1 MDSKQLKNLENRL
14 WETADQLRANS
25 SIGAHDY
32 TAPVLGLIFLRFAT
46 LKYNQFKEDITKTYL
61 ASKGKRNERSKE
73 EIAVEK
79 CGFYLPDE
87 ANYDSLL
94 RMPKES
100 DIVSAIRKAMQAI
113 EQSRPEL
120 QGCLPD
126 AEYEKLKQTDD
137 NKNVHQDLAYELLK
151 IIDSIPEDMTGDV
164 FGKVYEYF
172 LGKFASAEGSKG
184 GEYYTPTSVVRLM
197 VEMIEP
203 YAGKILDPACGS
215 GGMFVQSAKFIRE
228 HRKAGTNDED
238 LKVYGVEKEAN
249 TVKIARMNMFL
260 NGLRSEI
267 FNGSSY
273 ENDPF
278 NSYGNFDFVMANPPF
293 NVNDVNMETVK
304 DQKRFNEFGLPHN
317 KTKSSG
323 KKAQKETVPNANYL
337 WISLFATSLNE
348 HGRAA
353 LVMANSACDAGKSE
367 AEIRQKMIE
376 NDIISSMLSLPSN
389 MFYNVT
395 LPATLWFFDRARTND
410 SNILFIDARNVF
422 RQIDRAHREFT
433 EEQIHNLACIR
444 HLYQG
449 DCDYYDFLVERYKKE
464 IDERITLKDEA
475 QTILE
480 ACQQEVAK
488 TEKVSAQQKKAMK
501 TADANLKA
509 AKESLEYM
517 QDQYRWLTER
527 FPDGKYVDV
536 TGLCKAATIEE
547 IRNQDYSL
555 NPGRYVGVVVEDD
568 SLTQEKFRQE
578 MKQRNQELNELNE
591 KANNL
596 MRKINDEMKGLLG

>member
-14 WETADQLRANS
+14 WEAADQLRANS

-79 CGFYLPDE
+79 CGFYLPEE

-260 NGLRSEI
+260 NGL
-267 FNGSSY
+267 
-273 ENDPF
+273 
-278 NSYGNFDFVMANPPF
+278 
-293 NVNDVNMETVK
+293 
-304 DQKRFNEFGLPHN
+304 
-317 KTKSSG
+317 
-323 KKAQKETVPNANYL
+323 
-337 WISLFATSLNE
+337 
-348 HGRAA
+348 
-353 LVMANSACDAGKSE
+353 
-367 AEIRQKMIE
+367 
-376 NDIISSMLSLPSN
+376 
-389 MFYNVT
+389 
-395 LPATLWFFDRARTND
+395 
-410 SNILFIDARNVF
+410 
-422 RQIDRAHREFT
+422 
-433 EEQIHNLACIR
+433 
-444 HLYQG
+444 
-449 DCDYYDFLVERYKKE
+449 
-464 IDERITLKDEA
+464 
-475 QTILE
+475 
-480 ACQQEVAK
+480 
-488 TEKVSAQQKKAMK
+488 
-501 TADANLKA
+501 
-509 AKESLEYM
+509 
-517 QDQYRWLTER
+517 
-527 FPDGKYVDV
+527 
-536 TGLCKAATIEE
+536 
-547 IRNQDYSL
+547 
-555 NPGRYVGVVVEDD
+555 
-568 SLTQEKFRQE
+568 
-578 MKQRNQELNELNE
+578 
-591 KANNL
+591 
-596 MRKINDEMKGLLG
+596 

>member
-1 MDSKQLKNLENRL
+1 MENRL
-14 WETADQLRANS
+14 WEAADQLRANS

-79 CGFYLPDE
+79 CGFYLPEE

-376 NDIISSMLSLPSN
+376 SGIISSMLSLPSN

-449 DCDYYDFLVERYKKE
+449 DRDYYDLLVERYKKE

-480 ACQQEVAK
+480 SCQQEVAK

-501 TADANLKA
+501 TADANLKN

-517 QDQYRWLTER
+517 QDQYRWLMER

-568 SLTQEKFRQE
+568 SLTQEEFRQE

-591 KANNL
+591 KANDL
-596 MRKINDEMKGLLG
+596 MKKINDEMKGLLG